1 MDRKVGEEY
10 VRDIL
15 KDYLAGK
22 ASISGVLMLVN
33 EKKERIE
40 LLTLNATTDEA
51 FLLLLHG
58 LQSIYGK
65 AAGVTPPGSVIH

>member
-22 ASISGVLMLVN
+22 ASISGVLLLVN

-40 LLTLNATTDEA
+40 LLTLNATNDEA

-58 LQSIYGK
+58 IQSIYGK
-65 AAGVTPPGSVIH
+65 ALGVTPSGSVIH

>member
-1 MDRKVGEEY
+1 MDRNVGEEY
-10 VRDIL
+10 VREIL
-15 KDYLAGK
+15 KDYLDGK
-22 ASISGVLMLVN
+22 ASLNGVLMLVN

-40 LLTLNATTDEA
+40 LLTLNATQPEA

-65 AAGVTPPGSVIH
+65 ALDVTTPGDTVH